1 MIYFLVCV
9 SFLFGFSSFKM
20 TIIVSSRLQSLK
32 CMNNYM
38 WNTYLTK
45 FNFFIR
51 GKPMDFIINDLFTL
65 VRCIIVRILVWLYDL
80 LGTQRPPRH
89 WWKRWQSLL
98 CKRRHLVMQFNCI
111 KCDFKENQNIL
122 IFLLI
127 GMCLVALVHLKE
139 KKYFNCGSIHS

>member
-1 MIYFLVCV
+1 MFLSYLV
-9 SFLFGFSSFKM
+9 FLPL
-20 TIIVSSRLQSLK
+20 RWPSLYLADYNPWNGWTTK
-32 CMNNYM
+32 CEIRILRNS
-38 WNTYLTK
+38 T
-45 FNFFIR
+45 FFIH

-98 CKRRHLVMQFNCI
+98 CKRRHLVKQFNCI
-111 KCDFKENQNIL
+111 KCDFKENQNTL

-139 KKYFNCGSIHS
+139 KKYFNCGSIHT